1 MFIIFN
7 DLGRIASNY
16 SAWRDIFSHHGIEPL
31 IKYFSCRFVVYD
43 IDYYQIILILL

>member
-1 MFIIFN
+1 MFNMFN
-7 DLGRIASNY
+7 DLDSIAYNY
-16 SAWRDIFSHHGIEPL
+16 SAWRYIFSHHGIEPL